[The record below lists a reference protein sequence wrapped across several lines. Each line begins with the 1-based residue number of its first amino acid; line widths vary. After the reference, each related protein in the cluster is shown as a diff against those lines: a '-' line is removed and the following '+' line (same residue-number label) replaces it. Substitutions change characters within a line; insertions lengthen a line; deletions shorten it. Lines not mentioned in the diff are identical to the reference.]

1 MATSQKR
8 ATPRTAG
15 TSTAK
20 AAASPSTAKST
31 SGTSK
36 TGAAKVKAPRK
47 TTTAAKSA
55 TSKAPRKAVAKTAVK
70 APDRFGLKSPARKSA
85 AAAAKKAA
93 RKAVPGTGVV
103 KKAPAKALVAKA
115 PKLATPRSKRVP
127 AEPDVLERLQ
137 GIVRT
142 ALEDLKARDIVEID
156 VRGKTSVT
164 DILYIVSGTST
175 RHVKSISDEVV
186 RAAKLAGLP
195 PIGVEGQREAEW
207 VLVDLG
213 DVVVHVLLPRARDFY
228 GLERLWTVGDEGF
241 ETLLAD

>member
-20 AAASPSTAKST
+20 AAASPSTTKAT
-31 SGTSK
+31 SGASK
-36 TGAAKVKAPRK
+36 TATAPVKAPRK
-47 TTTAAKSA
+47 TTTAKSA
-55 TSKAPRKAVAKTAVK
+55 TTKAPRKAVAKTAVK

-85 AAAAKKAA
+85 AAAAKKTA
-93 RKAVPGTGVV
+93 RKAVPGTGLV

-186 RAAKLAGLP
+186 RASKLAGLP

-241 ETLLAD
+241 ETLSAD

>member
-20 AAASPSTAKST
+20 AAASPSTTKST